1 MYLPYISLIRHP
13 FLIAEMCVFSHKF
26 PSPQPLV
33 HFCFDGEVAN
43 YWQQQA
49 STWLSFIH
57 SFNLSLSLS
66 LGHIMI
72 TSLSWIPRGAARQ
85 RPVRYELTPEEY
97 QRVRSLAK
105 KEAGEQD
112 DTDAM
117 KRTDVAIEEED
128 SDENVDISEL
138 PDELHME
145 DYDDEELGGLVKN
158 DDEDDLFDFQ
168 QQGNNVILD
177 EGDSD
182 EEDAEDN
189 EVRPTDALLAVAI
202 TEDEYSHLE
211 IQLLSDDGN
220 LYVHHDI
227 ALPDFPLCLAWTDCP
242 PFLAQDNQSQVT
254 IGNFMAVGTF
264 NPVIEIWNLDVL
276 DPLEPTA
283 TLGKLKEIYSWVV
296 ASVLFCVV

>member
-1 MYLPYISLIRHP
+1 M
-13 FLIAEMCVFSHKF
+13 
-26 PSPQPLV
+26 
-33 HFCFDGEVAN
+33 N
-43 YWQQQA
+43 
-49 STWLSFIH
+49 
-57 SFNLSLSLS
+57 
-66 LGHIMI
+66 
-72 TSLSWIPRGAARQ
+72 
-85 RPVRYELTPEEY
+85 
-97 QRVRSLAK
+97 RS
-105 KEAGEQD
+105 
-112 DTDAM
+112 
-117 KRTDVAIEEED
+117 DVAIEED
-128 SDENVDISEL
+128 SSDVDLSEL
-138 PDELHME
+138 PDNLHME
-145 DYDDEELGGLVKN
+145 DYDDEGEGGLVQDN
-158 DDEDDLFDFQ
+158 DEDDLFDFQ
-168 QQGNNVILD
+168 QQGDNVILD

-242 PFLAQDNQSQVT
+242 PFLAQDNSQVT

-283 TLGKLKEIYSWVV
+283 TLGM
-296 ASVLFCVV
+296 

>member
-1 MYLPYISLIRHP
+1 
-13 FLIAEMCVFSHKF
+13 
-26 PSPQPLV
+26 
-33 HFCFDGEVAN
+33 
-43 YWQQQA
+43 
-49 STWLSFIH
+49 
-57 SFNLSLSLS
+57 
-66 LGHIMI
+66 MI

-85 RPVRYELTPEEY
+85 RPIRYELTPEEY

-105 KEAGEQD
+105 NED
-112 DTDAM
+112 DLNNENDSNSM
-117 KRTDVAIEEED
+117 HRTDVAIEEED
-128 SDENVDISEL
+128 FDDNGDGDVDISDL

-145 DYDDEELGGLVKN
+145 DYDNEGDGNLVQNNDE
-158 DDEDDLFDFQ
+158 DDDLFDFQ

-242 PFLAQDNQSQVT
+242 PFLASDNSQVT

-283 TLGKLKEIYSWVV
+283 TLGNSNSSFVILPVFLCSHCRVLCHIY
-296 ASVLFCVV
+296 

>member
-1 MYLPYISLIRHP
+1 
-13 FLIAEMCVFSHKF
+13 
-26 PSPQPLV
+26 
-33 HFCFDGEVAN
+33 
-43 YWQQQA
+43 
-49 STWLSFIH
+49 
-57 SFNLSLSLS
+57 
-66 LGHIMI
+66 MI
-72 TSLSWIPRGAARQ
+72 TSISWIPRGAARQ
-85 RPVRYELTPEEY
+85 RPIRYELTPEEY

-105 KEAGEQD
+105 KETDDQD
-112 DTDAM
+112 ADTDA
-117 KRTDVAIEEED
+117 RTRMNQVDVAVEEED
-128 SDENVDISEL
+128 DEEEGSDVDITDL
-138 PDELHME
+138 PDALNMG
-145 DYDDEELGGLVKN
+145 DYDDEGGGGLVKY
-158 DDEDDLFDFQ
+158 DDDDDDDLFDFK
-168 QQGNNVILD
+168 QQGDNVILD

-189 EVRPTDALLAVAI
+189 EVRPTDSLLAVAI

-242 PFLAQDNQSQVT
+242 PFLASDNSQVT

-283 TLGKLKEIYSWVV
+283 TLGRHTLLIMP
-296 ASVLFCVV
+296 

>member
-1 MYLPYISLIRHP
+1 M
-13 FLIAEMCVFSHKF
+13 
-26 PSPQPLV
+26 
-33 HFCFDGEVAN
+33 
-43 YWQQQA
+43 
-49 STWLSFIH
+49 
-57 SFNLSLSLS
+57 
-66 LGHIMI
+66 
-72 TSLSWIPRGAARQ
+72 
-85 RPVRYELTPEEY
+85 
-97 QRVRSLAK
+97 RSLAK
-105 KEAGEQD
+105 SEVQE
-112 DTDAM
+112 TDAAAM
-117 KRTDVAIEEED
+117 ERTDVAIEED
-128 SDENVDISEL
+128 SSDVDISEL
-138 PDELHME
+138 PDELNMD
-145 DYDDEELGGLVKN
+145 DYDEEGDGGLVQDN
-158 DDEDDLFDFQ
+158 DDDDLFDFQ
-168 QQGNNVILD
+168 QQGDNVILD

-242 PFLAQDNQSQVT
+242 PFLAQDNSQVS

-283 TLGKLKEIYSWVV
+283 TLGT
-296 ASVLFCVV
+296 ACVQLATECMLL

>member
-1 MYLPYISLIRHP
+1 
-13 FLIAEMCVFSHKF
+13 
-26 PSPQPLV
+26 
-33 HFCFDGEVAN
+33 
-43 YWQQQA
+43 
-49 STWLSFIH
+49 
-57 SFNLSLSLS
+57 
-66 LGHIMI
+66 MI

-85 RPVRYELTPEEY
+85 RPIRYELTPEEY

-105 KEAGEQD
+105 QETEDQNGA
-112 DTDAM
+112 AA
-117 KRTDVAIEEED
+117 RHRSDVAIEEDD
-128 SDENVDISEL
+128 SDVDISDL
-138 PDELHME
+138 PDALHME
-145 DYDDEELGGLVKN
+145 DYDDEDDGGLVQDN
-158 DDEDDLFDFQ
+158 DDDDLFDFQ

-242 PFLAQDNQSQVT
+242 PFLAADHSQVT

-283 TLGKLKEIYSWVV
+283 SLGTTGLLLSGWLLHCHTT
-296 ASVLFCVV
+296 APHPCH